1 MLRRAL
7 VVAVCAF
14 LAGLPLVGELQLS
27 AQTKLSAA
35 EIVDKNVAA
44 RGGLQAWR
52 VVDTMTMSGKMG
64 ARGNRGPSLSAPV
77 PGQNK
82 KRAPVAAATTESSE
96 EVQLPFLMELK
107 RPGKMRVEIEFNGQT
122 AVQVF
127 DGKNGWKLR
136 PYLGRNDVEPY
147 TAEEA
152 KGTPLASD
160 LDGPLIDYAAK
171 GNKVEL
177 EAIERVEGND
187 CYKIKLTL
195 KSGAVTHAW
204 INAKTFLE
212 AKMEGQPK
220 LVDGVYH
227 PVEVYYR
234 DYRNV
239 NGLQIPFVLETRV
252 LPVRMGQHES
262 AAQSE
267 KTVIEKVNVN
277 PKLDDALF
285 TKASLEPKN
294 VAAGAT
300 QASKPK

>member
-107 RPGKMRVEIEFNGQT
+107 RPGKMRVEIEFSGQT

-267 KTVIEKVNVN
+267 KTVIEKVTVN

-300 QASKPK
+300 QAAKPK

>member
-187 CYKIKLTL
+187 CYKIKVTL

-220 LVDGVYH
+220 MVDGVYH

-267 KTVIEKVNVN
+267 KTVIEKVTVN

>member
-1 MLRRAL
+1 MVRTPLAVAL
-7 VVAVCAF
+7 CVF
-14 LAGLPLVGELQLS
+14 LAGFPLVTEFQLQ

-52 VVDTMTMSGKMG
+52 SVDTMTMAGKMAAG
-64 ARGNRGPSLSAPV
+64 GNRRPPTTAGAPTQ
-77 PGQNK
+77 GK
-82 KRAPVAAATTESSE
+82 KRAPVAPPTTTTE

-107 RPGKMRVEIEFNGQT
+107 RPGKVRVEIQFNGKT
-122 AVQVF
+122 AIQVF

-136 PYLGRNDVEPY
+136 PFLGRNDVEPY
-147 TAEEA
+147 TTEEA
-152 KGTPLASD
+152 KGAALASD

-187 CYKIKLTL
+187 CYKLKLTL

-204 INAKTFLE
+204 IDAKTFLE

-220 LVDGVYH
+220 TLDGVSH

-239 NGLQIPFVLETRV
+239 NGLQIPFVLETQV
-252 LPVRMGQHES
+252 QPVKTGQRQTS
-262 AAQSE
+262 AQSE
-267 KTVIEKVNVN
+267 KTVIEKVNIN

-285 TKASLEPKN
+285 TRASLEPKT
-294 VAAGAT
+294 AAPAAAQT
-300 QASKPK
+300 AKPK

>member
-1 MLRRAL
+1 MFRTPLA
-7 VVAVCAF
+7 VVFCAF
-14 LAGLPLVGELQLS
+14 LASLPLDGELQLS

-44 RGGLQAWR
+44 RGGLQGWR
-52 VVDTMTMSGKMG
+52 SVQTMTMSGKMG
-64 ARGNRGPSLSAPV
+64 AGGNRRPPGNTPV

-82 KRAPVAAATTESSE
+82 KRTPVPPPASSSE

-107 RPGKMRVEIEFNGQT
+107 RPGKVRLEIEFNGQT
-122 AVQVF
+122 AVQLF
-127 DGKNGWKLR
+127 DGQNGWKLR

-152 KGTPLASD
+152 KGAALASD
-160 LDGPLIDYAAK
+160 LDGPLVDYAAK
-171 GNKVEL
+171 GNRVEL
-177 EAIERVEGND
+177 AAIERVEGND
-187 CYKIKLTL
+187 CYKIKMTL

-220 LVDGVYH
+220 MVDGVYH

-252 LPVRMGQHES
+252 LPVRMGQQES

-267 KTVIEKVNVN
+267 KTVIEKVIVN

>member
-1 MLRRAL
+1 MFRMPLAVAL
-7 VVAVCAF
+7 CIC
-14 LAGLPLVGELQLS
+14 LGGLPLVGESLLI

-35 EIVDKNVAA
+35 EIVDKNVTA

-52 VVDTMTMSGKMG
+52 SVQTMIMSGKMG
-64 ARGNRGPSLSAPV
+64 AGGNRRPPV
-77 PGQNK
+77 DAATAPGQGK
-82 KRAPVAAATTESSE
+82 KRAPVPPAAPTAQ
-96 EVQLPFLMELK
+96 EVQLPFLMDLK
-107 RPGKMRVEIEFNGQT
+107 RPGKVRVEIEFSGQT

-127 DGKNGWKLR
+127 DGRNGWKLR
-136 PYLGRNDVEPY
+136 PYLGRNDVEAY

-152 KGTPLASD
+152 KGAALASD
-160 LDGPLIDYAAK
+160 LDGPLVDYAAK

-187 CYKIKLTL
+187 CYKLKLTL

-204 INAKTFLE
+204 IDAKTFLE

-239 NGLQIPFVLETRV
+239 NGLQIPFVLETQV
-252 LPVRMGQHES
+252 LPVRMGQHQTP
-262 AAQSE
+262 AQSE
-267 KTVIEKVNVN
+267 KTVIEKVTIN
-277 PKLDDALF
+277 PGLDDALF
-285 TKASLEPKN
+285 TKASLEQKSATP
-294 VAAGAT
+294 AAAQAT
-300 QASKPK
+300 KPK

>member
-14 LAGLPLVGELQLS
+14 LAGLPLVGEVQLS

-64 ARGNRGPSLSAPV
+64 ARGNRGPSVSAPV

-187 CYKIKLTL
+187 CYKIKVTL

-220 LVDGVYH
+220 MVDGVYH

-267 KTVIEKVNVN
+267 KTLIEKVTVN

>member
-77 PGQNK
+77 PGQDK

-220 LVDGVYH
+220 MVDGVYH

-267 KTVIEKVNVN
+267 KTVIEKVTVN